1 MYNRYVPQRDGSF
14 QRSAMPDSPR
24 REPPKLQPP
33 QPPVPPPEPPQPT
46 ELPKEMP
53 QEEPRP
59 VCVPGTPERRGA
71 EDFFSRLLPKNMDSG
86 DLLML
91 LILLLLLNDGNGDA
105 PPALLTLAL
114 YFLLKP
120 EEGSCGT

>member
-1 MYNRYVPQRDGSF
+1 MYNRYVSQGDGSF
-14 QRSAMPDSPR
+14 QRSSMPDSPR
-24 REPPKLQPP
+24 P
-33 QPPVPPPEPPQPT
+33 QPRPAPPPPERRPAPPDP
-46 ELPKEMP
+46 P
-53 QEEPRP
+53 EEPHRP
-59 VCVPGTPERRGA
+59 EPCPPCSDPPKGPSEAQR
-71 EDFFSRLLPKNMDSG
+71 FFTRLLPQNMDAG

-120 EEGSCGT
+120 EEGCGT